1 MTLSFCERN
10 YDYQSTKWLL
20 RPILYDGC
28 KSKYVS
34 HGHSRFILLGFLV
47 IRQTEK
53 HAEQQ
58 NELVNYNTMHNNI
71 NNYMIM
77 ITLLKC
83 K

>member
-1 MTLSFCERN
+1 MYHDNNVIFYFEEIICTQ
-10 YDYQSTKWLL
+10 DMAL
-20 RPILYDGC
+20 R
-28 KSKYVS
+28 
-34 HGHSRFILLGFLV
+34 HQHA
-47 IRQTEK
+47 EK
-53 HAEQQ
+53 HAQQQ

>member
-1 MTLSFCERN
+1 MA
-10 YDYQSTKWLL
+10 L
-20 RPILYDGC
+20 R
-28 KSKYVS
+28 
-34 HGHSRFILLGFLV
+34 HQHA
-47 IRQTEK
+47 EK

-58 NELVNYNTMHNNI
+58 NEWVNNNI

>member
-1 MTLSFCERN
+1 MIIMS
-10 YDYQSTKWLL
+10 S
-20 RPILYDGC
+20 
-28 KSKYVS
+28 
-34 HGHSRFILLGFLV
+34 FILQKFNLFNLYTQEMAL
-47 IRQTEK
+47 RHQHAEE

-58 NELVNYNTMHNNI
+58 NELVIIIIPCII

>member
-1 MTLSFCERN
+1 MYHDNNVIFYFAEFN
-10 YDYQSTKWLL
+10 YMYTRDMAQ
-20 RPILYDGC
+20 R
-28 KSKYVS
+28 
-34 HGHSRFILLGFLV
+34 HQHA
-47 IRQTEK
+47 EK